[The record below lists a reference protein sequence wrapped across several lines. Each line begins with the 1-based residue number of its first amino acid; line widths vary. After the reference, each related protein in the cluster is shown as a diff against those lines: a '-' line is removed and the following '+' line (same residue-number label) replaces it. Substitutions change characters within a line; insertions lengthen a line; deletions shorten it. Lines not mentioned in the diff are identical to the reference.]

1 MGSNAER
8 SAVEKQR
15 GPTAL
20 RCLQNTTTITK
31 HKCFRVVS
39 RGGGVRHLRRRRQK
53 SRYAHIA
60 SPKLNF
66 FDARYQRLPANAHS
80 RRLTWMPAPL
90 ARPDEPGKRAARRR
104 SRSAFSSFDGPATS
118 APSTRHLRLAL
129 HGRRPLRGF
138 CKGKHLRPLHHLL
151 LRTPTDHPEA
161 DGPSRR
167 RQTTQKS
174 TEHQEVDGSLRRS
187 SPRGIHRARVAHEAD
202 DVQKRCM

>member
-1 MGSNAER
+1 MPLRRRAKKENRNVGSNAER

-104 SRSAFSSFDGPATS
+104 SRSAFSSFDW
-118 APSTRHLRLAL
+118 TRNIVAAED
-129 HGRRPLRGF
+129 RPLRRQACGDDSDN
-138 CKGKHLRPLHHLL
+138 GSNGDESAA
-151 LRTPTDHPEA
+151 TDYGSEN
-161 DGPSRR
+161 GS
-167 RQTTQKS
+167 
-174 TEHQEVDGSLRRS
+174 DGSNTTTVS
-187 SPRGIHRARVAHEAD
+187 TAPS
-202 DVQKRCM
+202 